1 MDDMERPGLEGVIA
15 ARTRLSHVDGA
26 AGRLVIAGYRLE
38 DLAGVVTFEA
48 LTHLL
53 WTGDLPTPEQEASLR
68 HALAPHRALSPA
80 VAALLTAA
88 CAAGAPP
95 MDAAR
100 MAVGALSLGEDEAG
114 AAVAVLGA
122 LPAIVGGYERMRRGG
137 DLVTPVGPLG
147 TAEALLFAIDGR
159 TPHPERARALDT
171 YLVTVSDHG
180 LNASTFAARVVA
192 STGSGLVDAV
202 VAAIGALKGP
212 LHGGAPGPALRMVLE
227 IGSAD
232 HAAAAIAERLAR
244 GERLMGFGH
253 RIYRVRDPRADVLRA
268 AVDRLAASGHGHPE
282 LHALA
287 AAVEAEALRQLAAH
301 KPDRVLQTNV
311 EFATALLLHELD
323 LPDDLFTAVFA
334 VGRAAGWTAHIA
346 EQRAT
351 GKLIRPASRYVGPVD
366 RARPEAAR

>member
-1 MDDMERPGLEGVIA
+1 
-15 ARTRLSHVDGA
+15 
-26 AGRLVIAGYRLE
+26 
-38 DLAGVVTFEA
+38 
-48 LTHLL
+48 
-53 WTGDLPTPEQEASLR
+53 
-68 HALAPHRALSPA
+68 
-80 VAALLTAA
+80 
-88 CAAGAPP
+88 
-95 MDAAR
+95 
-100 MAVGALSLGEDEAG
+100 
-114 AAVAVLGA
+114 
-122 LPAIVGGYERMRRGG
+122 
-137 DLVTPVGPLG
+137 
-147 TAEALLFAIDGR
+147 
-159 TPHPERARALDT
+159 
-171 YLVTVSDHG
+171 
-180 LNASTFAARVVA
+180 
-192 STGSGLVDAV
+192 
-202 VAAIGALKGP
+202 
-212 LHGGAPGPALRMVLE
+212 MVLE

-268 AVDRLAASGHGHPE
+268 AVERLAASGHGDPA

-334 VGRAAGWTAHIA
+334 VGRAAGWTAHVA

-351 GKLIRPASRYVGPVD
+351 GKLIRPASRYVGPLD